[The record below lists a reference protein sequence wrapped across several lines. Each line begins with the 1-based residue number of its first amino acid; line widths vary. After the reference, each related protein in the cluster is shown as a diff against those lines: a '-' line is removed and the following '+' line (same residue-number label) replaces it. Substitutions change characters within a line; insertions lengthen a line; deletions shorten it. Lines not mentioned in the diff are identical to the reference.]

1 MLMLGKSE
9 KESSRY
15 ITEVSER
22 NAERLKTYIP
32 TPTPL
37 FEAFYYMGFH
47 GYIWDVMG
55 VFFRKPSKIDIPY
68 MILHD
73 GIYESYEK
81 YPHTNFM

>member
-1 MLMLGKSE
+1 M
-9 KESSRY
+9 
-15 ITEVSER
+15 
-22 NAERLKTYIP
+22 
-32 TPTPL
+32 
-37 FEAFYYMGFH
+37 

>member
-1 MLMLGKSE
+1 MLMLGKPE

-37 FEAFYYMGFH
+37 F
-47 GYIWDVMG
+47 
-55 VFFRKPSKIDIPY
+55 
-68 MILHD
+68 
-73 GIYESYEK
+73 
-81 YPHTNFM
+81 